1 VTIDTVAKV
10 GGIFALLVMTH
21 FVADWVFQS
30 HAEAMAKPK
39 NPWVRA
45 RHCFHYTW
53 ICCAVI
59 ALTITWSWRQAAWT
73 AGILFFSHFLEDT
86 YLPVYVWAR
95 YIRKPPEMFP
105 SPHVTQNQGTLV
117 LQGHDYK
124 ITISAPPPGMK
135 EFVAFA
141 NTPLGKILLIAI
153 DQIVH
158 LLFLLPIAAMIV
170 NPSLT
175 SWLGWVGLAM
185 TFSLAAVASFG
196 QLKIHESKN
205 PR

>member
-1 VTIDTVAKV
+1 VNIDTTAKV
-10 GGIFALLVMTH
+10 GGIFALLVMLH

-30 HAEAMAKPK
+30 HAEAMAKPS
-39 NPWVRA
+39 NPWVRF

-59 ALTITWSWRQAAWT
+59 TLTMTWSWRQAAWA
-73 AGILFFSHFLEDT
+73 AGILFLSHFLEDT

-105 SPHVTQNQGTLV
+105 PISLKTTVETSRSGFVTGV
-117 LQGHDYK
+117 HGADVV
-124 ITISAPPPGMK
+124 PPKPGMK

-141 NTPLGKILLIAI
+141 SSPLGKILLIAI

-158 LLFLLPIAAMIV
+158 LLFLLPIAWMIV
-170 NPSLT
+170 VPAHT
-175 SWLGWVGLAM
+175 KDLGILGLEM
-185 TFSLAAVASFG
+185 TLMLAGICHFG
-196 QLKIHESKN
+196 QRKI
-205 PR
+205 RTGR